1 MKFDQSHGA
10 YMKKVAT
17 VPRKSAWYIGLLSV
31 GAMIFSLTG
40 GGVTTVQAY
49 TDLSGSGKSA
59 TSVEDFRLW
68 TPVYLNVK
76 LPNRFLA
83 YMEVN
88 PRIGDDVTNIDQ
100 LLLRPA
106 LGYQLTD
113 NLSIW
118 QGYGWVGNFNQKHT
132 PPQSPFF
139 QESRVFQQVIYTDK
153 FSNFNFMSR
162 TRMEERFIE
171 GAAGTAL
178 RFRQMLKLSYP
189 LPMAP
194 EWSLVGYDEIFI
206 NLNSVDS
213 FDDARRGGHAP
224 GAGIDQ
230 NRLFLGVNKKFN
242 QYFNVDIGYQ
252 NQMLNSRTK
261 DGNANLINH
270 ILLLQFYFNL

>member
-1 MKFDQSHGA
+1 MLRKAVEQRKHG
-10 YMKKVAT
+10 
-17 VPRKSAWYIGLLSV
+17 WWGGLAV
-31 GAMIFSLTG
+31 GALALSLTG
-40 GGVTTVQAY
+40 GVTTAQAY
-49 TDLSGSGKSA
+49 TEWGPNTQS
-59 TSVEDFRLW
+59 DFRLW
-68 TPVYLNVK
+68 TPVYLNIK
-76 LPNRFLA
+76 LPAGFLA
-83 YMEVN
+83 YMEAN
-88 PRIGDDVTNIDQ
+88 PRLGDDASMLDQ

-139 QESRVFQQVIYTDK
+139 QENRIFQQAIYTQK
-153 FSNFNFMSR
+153 LSSVNFMSR
-162 TRMEERFIE
+162 TRMEERWIE
-171 GAAGTAL
+171 HSAGTAL
-178 RFRQMLKLSYP
+178 RFRQMFKVSYP

-206 NLNSVDS
+206 NLNSVDTI
-213 FDDARRGGHAP
+213 DDARRGGKAP

-230 NRLFLGVNKKFN
+230 NRFFLGVNKKFN

-261 DGNANLINH
+261 DGNANLVNH

>member
-1 MKFDQSHGA
+1 MLRGVVGRQKHRLCGV
-10 YMKKVAT
+10 VA
-17 VPRKSAWYIGLLSV
+17 VGVLLWSM
-31 GAMIFSLTG
+31 AG
-40 GGVTTVQAY
+40 GGVMTAQAY
-49 TDLSGSGKSA
+49 TELGSNTLS
-59 TSVEDFRLW
+59 DFRLW
-68 TPVYLNVK
+68 TPVYLTVK

-83 YMEVN
+83 YMEAN

-106 LGYQLTD
+106 IGYQLTD

-139 QESRVFQQVIYTDK
+139 QENRVFQQAIYTRK
-153 FSNFNFMSR
+153 LARVNFMSR
-162 TRMEERFIE
+162 TRMEERWIE
-171 GAAGTAL
+171 HAAGTAL
-178 RFRQMLKLSYP
+178 RFRQMFKVSYP

-206 NLNSVDS
+206 NLNSVDTI
-213 FDDARRGGHAP
+213 DDVRRGGKAP

-230 NRLFLGVNKKFN
+230 NRFFLGVNKTFN

-270 ILLLQFYFNL
+270 ILLLQFYINL